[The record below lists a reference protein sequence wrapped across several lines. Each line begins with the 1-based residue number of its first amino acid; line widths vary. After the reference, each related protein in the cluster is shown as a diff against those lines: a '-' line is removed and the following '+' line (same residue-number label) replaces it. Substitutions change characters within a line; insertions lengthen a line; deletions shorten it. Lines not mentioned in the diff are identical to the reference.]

1 MANAGT
7 AAMDIVV
14 TFDGK
19 TIGEIVGV
27 SHDGI
32 TVAVLDI
39 SSGADTANWKD
50 FLAGKKDPGTLELK
64 IRSHSITAVTSG
76 DASPLFWIALGKDDL
91 VFKFPLGAGQT
102 VPPQLAWKAFC
113 IKDTGPN
120 GTIEDPSERTIAFKL
135 CGQPTF
141 TAGS

>member
-7 AAMDIVV
+7 AAMDIEV
-14 TFDGK
+14 TFDAK
-19 TIGEIVGV
+19 TIGEVVGV

-32 TVAVLDI
+32 AVSVLDI
-39 SSGADTANWKD
+39 SSSADTANYKD
-50 FLAGKKDPGTLELK
+50 FLPGKKDPGMLELK
-64 IRSHSITAVTSG
+64 IRSHGVSINSG

-102 VPPQLAWKAFC
+102 VKPQIACKAFAV
-113 IKDTGPN
+113 KDTGPN
-120 GTIEDPSERTIAFKL
+120 GTIEDPAERTIAFKL
-135 CGQPTF
+135 CSQPTF